1 MSIKHAFE
9 SAKADGADAT
19 LVRPSNWN
27 AEHVTNL
34 NKVTWKDV
42 SANALVDEGRT
53 TALDWTDLDLT
64 SDTSANAKFALL
76 LLRFHPSV
84 AGTAG
89 DSILHIRKNGTTPSQ
104 YNQLKISYH
113 EGAWAFRYLFVIQGL
128 DSGQIMEYKIDPAT
142 DATVTAYIDVLGYI
156 E

>member
-34 NKVTWKDV
+34 SKITWKDV

-64 SDTSANAKFALL
+64 SFTSVYAKFALL

-89 DSILHIRKNGTTPSQ
+89 DSSLDIRKNGTTPSQ
-104 YNQLKISYH
+104 YNHIKIAYV
-113 EGAWAFRYLFVIQGL
+113 EGKWAYRRLFVIQGL
-128 DSGQIMEYKIDPAT
+128 DAGRIIEYKITPAT
-142 DATVTAYIDVLGYI
+142 GATVNSYIDVLGYI

>member
-19 LVRPSNWN
+19 LVRPSDWN

-34 NKVTWKDV
+34 SKITWMDV
-42 SANALVDEGRT
+42 SANALKDESRT
-53 TALDWTDLDLT
+53 TALDWTDLNLT
-64 SDTSANAKFALL
+64 TFTSTYNKFALL
-76 LLRFHPSV
+76 LLQFHPSV

-89 DSILHIRKNGTTPSQ
+89 DSSFGIRKNGTTPSQ
-104 YNQLKISYH
+104 FNCIKIAH
-113 EGAWAFRYLFVIQGL
+113 VEGDWAYRQLFVIQGL
-128 DSGQIMEYKIDPAT
+128 DAGRIIEYKITPAT
-142 DATVTAYIDVLGYI
+142 DATVASYIDVLGYI

>member
-9 SAKADGADAT
+9 SAKADGVDAT

-27 AEHVTNL
+27 AEHVTDL
-34 NKVTWKDV
+34 TKVIWKDV
-42 SANALVDEGRT
+42 SANALTDESRT

-64 SDTSANAKFALL
+64 NVTSANAKFALL
-76 LLRFHPSV
+76 LLRFVPAD

-89 DSILHIRKNGTTPSQ
+89 DSVLAIQKNGTTPTY
-104 YNQLKISYH
+104 YNEIRVGYV
-113 EGAWAFRYLFVIQGL
+113 EGNWAYRHLFVIQGL
-128 DSGQIMEYKIDPAT
+128 DSGRIIEYKITPAT
-142 DATVTAYIDVLGYI
+142 GATINSYIDVLGYI